1 MCAYGRKG
9 GEGREEGR
17 GEGERER
24 ERKEELMKEEVLTKE
39 SSRSVGLLPTTI
51 VFSIDFIF
59 AIVRF
64 DESHFSKLFGDCK
77 NEK

>member
-1 MCAYGRKG
+1 MCVW
-9 GEGREEGR
+9 EEGR
-17 GEGERER
+17 GGEGGREGREGERER